1 MPTAPLPPSRWAG
14 LRPRR
19 GWARTVGGV
28 IVTTWTV
35 FRETKAGTR
44 AAALSFSSLLGLGPV
59 IAIIVIVAGVVLGQR
74 DPHLAVNTLNRLIH
88 FVAPQVD
95 QYEQLSAADPTSPG
109 AQQAFN
115 PKLVEIINGFTTGV
129 SRGSA
134 GVFGALSLIAI
145 VLLLFKSIEDV
156 FNEIWGVRRGR
167 SLVMRIVF
175 YWTILTLGAV
185 LFFAAVTLL
194 SAGAF
199 VNVFMERLPFGLQLL
214 RLLRWSLPL
223 CSFALVTGVLTVFYR
238 LIPHTRVYWRAALVG
253 ALVVAALLMMN
264 NFLAFFYLRRVI
276 LTKSLYGSLGVL
288 PILMFGLYVFWLYV
302 LIGGQIS
309 YAVQNADFRNSQI
322 AWSSLG
328 ETERERLSLA
338 VFLVVCRRFQQ
349 CLPPVSASEVGEIV
363 HVPSQILNGCLNR
376 LTDRQL
382 LTAVPPSDRAPATE
396 NRYQPARP
404 LSRLTLLE
412 FRQLEDPAGSRG
424 ATGDLTH
431 LDPLLPLY
439 EAALN
444 RLEEQAFFQQSLE
457 ALLAEHPA
465 T

>member
-1 MPTAPLPPSRWAG
+1 
-14 LRPRR
+14 
-19 GWARTVGGV
+19 
-28 IVTTWTV
+28 VTTWTV

-44 AAALSFSSLLGLGPV
+44 AAALSFSSLLGLGPL
-59 IAIIVIVAGVVLGQR
+59 IAIILIVAGLVLGQR
-74 DPHLAVNTLNRLIH
+74 NPHLAVNTLDRLIH
-88 FVAPQVD
+88 FVAPQIN
-95 QYEQLSAADPTSPG
+95 QYEQLSAADQAADADGPP
-109 AQQAFN
+109 AFN
-115 PKLVEIINGFTTGV
+115 PTLVQIIDGFSTGV

-134 GVFGALSLIAI
+134 GVFGALSLIVI

-238 LIPHTRVYWRAALVG
+238 VIPHTRVFWRAAFIG
-253 ALVVAALLMMN
+253 ALVVAALLMLN

-288 PILMFGLYVFWLYV
+288 PVLMFGLYVFWLYV

-309 YAVQNADFRNSQI
+309 YAVQNADFRNSQA
-322 AWSSLG
+322 AWGSLS
-328 ETERERLSLA
+328 EAARERLSLA
-338 VFLVVCRRFQQ
+338 VFLVICRRFQK
-349 CLPPVSASEVGEIV
+349 CEPPISASEVGEIV
-363 HVPSQILNGCLNR
+363 HVPSQILNECLNR
-376 LTDRQL
+376 LTDMRL

-396 NRYQPARP
+396 NRYQPGRP
-404 LSRLTLLE
+404 LSRLNLFE
-412 FRQLEDPAGSRG
+412 FRRLEDPADGRS
-424 ATGDLTH
+424 ATGDLSH

-439 EAALN
+439 QGAL
-444 RLEEQAFFQQSLE
+444 RQLGEQEFFRKSLE
-457 ALLAEHPA
+457 DLMGEHPVS
-465 T
+465 